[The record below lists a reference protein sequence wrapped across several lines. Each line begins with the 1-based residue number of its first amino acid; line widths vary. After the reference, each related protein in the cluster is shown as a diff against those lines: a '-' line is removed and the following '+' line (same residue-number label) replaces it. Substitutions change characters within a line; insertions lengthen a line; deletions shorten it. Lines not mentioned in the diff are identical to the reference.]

1 MLSVGLRIL
10 YSELTSS
17 AAAWIIRSA
26 LAINFHATFSISLT
40 NANAGQGSTAKIIGG
55 FVVGESDDFVLKVH
69 LHWRSK
75 TNANMGVRVVF

>member
-10 YSELTSS
+10 YSELASTAAFSS
-17 AAAWIIRSA
+17 RSA
-26 LAINFHATFSISLT
+26 RAFKCRATFSIGLT
-40 NANAGQGSTAKIIGG
+40 NADAGQGSTAKIIGG

-75 TNANMGVRVVF
+75 TNANMGVRVFF

>member
-1 MLSVGLRIL
+1 MLFVRLRIL
-10 YSELTSS
+10 YSELTIAAFTTIS
-17 AAAWIIRSA
+17 ACFAKCA
-26 LAINFHATFSISLT
+26 ATFSISLT
-40 NANAGQGSTAKIIGG
+40 NADAGQGSTAKIIGG

>member
-10 YSELTSS
+10 YSELTRGAAFSTSS
-17 AAAWIIRSA
+17 AWIRTE
-26 LAINFHATFSISLT
+26 LATFSISLT
-40 NANAGQGSTAKIIGG
+40 NADAGQGSTAKIIGG

-75 TNANMGVRVVF
+75 TNANMGVRVLF

>member
-10 YSELTSS
+10 YSELTRT
-17 AAAWIIRSA
+17 AVTMFCA
-26 LAINFHATFSISLT
+26 LGERGLATFSISLT
-40 NANAGQGSTAKIIGG
+40 NADAGQGSTAKIIGG

-75 TNANMGVRVVF
+75 TNANMGVRVFF